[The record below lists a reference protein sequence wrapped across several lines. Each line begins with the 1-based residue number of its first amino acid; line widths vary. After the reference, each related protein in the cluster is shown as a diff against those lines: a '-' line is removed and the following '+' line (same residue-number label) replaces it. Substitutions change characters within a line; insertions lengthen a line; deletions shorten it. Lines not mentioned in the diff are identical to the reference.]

1 MAGKTSKWL
10 MGCGIG
16 CGVVLLIV
24 IALGAGSYFLVKR
37 TVQEAEKIDDGMDRV
52 TERFGTVTEFTPD
65 PDGAIRRERLEAFL
79 AVRESMA
86 PAREEMERTL
96 TLLSRG
102 TEDGVGFSPTKI
114 FQMARAGFRLIP
126 EIMEFYAERNEALLE
141 AGIGLG
147 EYSYI
152 YAVAYYAWL
161 GKSPADGP
169 PFVLTD
175 RDDDDDSEE
184 RDEADVREHRLEQ
197 TLLGFR
203 DQLLPMLRNQLA
215 RLEETGGGGEPVRW
229 RKDLA
234 AEIDAMEADPYRLPW
249 RDGLPRLL
257 EASLEPFRQ
266 RLEESYSYQCN
277 ALETGVQ
284 QH

>member
-1 MAGKTSKWL
+1 MTGTGAKWL
-10 MGCGIG
+10 IGCGIG
-16 CGVVLLIV
+16 CGLVLLIF
-24 IALGAGSYFLVKR
+24 IALGAGSYFLLR
-37 TVQEAEKIDDGMDRV
+37 TTIEDAEKVDAGMDRL
-52 TERFGTVTEFTPD
+52 TERFGRVTEFTPD

-79 AVRESMA
+79 AARESMA

-102 TEDGVGFSPTKI
+102 AKDGVGLSPAKI
-114 FQMARAGFRLIP
+114 FRTARAGFRLLP
-126 EIMEFYAERNEALLE
+126 GIMDFYTERNEALLE

-147 EYSYI
+147 EYHYI

-169 PFVLTD
+169 PFVLTG
-175 RDDDDDSEE
+175 RDDDDDSEDW
-184 RDEADVREHRLEQ
+184 DETDVREHRLEQ
-197 TLLGFR
+197 TLLGLR
-203 DQLLPMLRNQLA
+203 EQLLPMLRNQLA
-215 RLEETGGGGEPVRW
+215 SLEETGSREADRW
-229 RKDLA
+229 REDLE
-234 AEIDAMEADPYRLPW
+234 AEIDAMEADPFRLPW
-249 RDGLPRLL
+249 RDGLPRRL
-257 EASLEPFRQ
+257 EASLEPFRR